1 MPEQALTFVTC
12 GSGGSLGGELTGITH
27 GAKQVSPLLGIA
39 CLKKGEPSHD
49 IAENKSHGS
58 KLSWIDVRC
67 NHTSLLCEIEGRRQV
82 PRGFTEGN
90 RRLSAWSRHIWLSY

>member
-58 KLSWIDVRC
+58 KLSWTPPK
-67 NHTSLLCEIEGRRQV
+67 TSPGLGAEIMI
-82 PRGFTEGN
+82 P
-90 RRLSAWSRHIWLSY
+90 